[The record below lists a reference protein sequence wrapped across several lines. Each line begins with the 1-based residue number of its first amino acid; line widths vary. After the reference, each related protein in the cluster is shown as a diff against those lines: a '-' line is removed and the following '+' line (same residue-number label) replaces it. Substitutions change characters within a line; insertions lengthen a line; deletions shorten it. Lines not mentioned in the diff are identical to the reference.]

1 MAADAQSTPGIQTC
15 STCSRISVDAHQI
28 ELNRTIN
35 NWTTSANIAHPLM
48 VQETR
53 STNGP
58 MVVDPV
64 NPLFLYVAT
73 NFLYR
78 WVEPGAQE
86 GGWQEHLGNPQLSS
100 TGQVETIA
108 LAPSD
113 NQRLYTGSSDNELWM
128 SRDMGTTWRRI
139 DSGLPSTGS

>member
-1 MAADAQSTPGIQTC
+1 
-15 STCSRISVDAHQI
+15 
-28 ELNRTIN
+28 
-35 NWTTSANIAHPLM
+35 M

-86 GGWQEHLGNPQLSS
+86 GGWQEHLGNQQLSS

-139 DSGLPSTGS
+139 DSGLPSTGTITSISVHPQNTDDVLVTIGAPHLDWGTLALSQRYRGPNRLD